1 MSMQQSFTEPL
12 RSLSD
17 ITPEELQRY
26 LREARRLR
34 SQAFSDIL
42 HSLGRVFTRPFR
54 KGERLPSGVAHSAR

>member
-12 RSLSD
+12 RSISD

-34 SQAFSDIL
+34 SQAFSDIV
-42 HSLGRVFTRPFR
+42 HTIGRLFARPFR
-54 KGERLPSGVAHSAR
+54 KGERVPTGVAHSAR